1 MNTAMKSRFRILS
14 RFEQPAQHMCPI
26 PRIEGADQPENLDA
40 CVSCACTPRAY
51 WCDQSVGADRVMTR
65 GRGTVTTVI
74 TDTTSLSSVVSVMSF
89 MTLSPGTVTTESF
102 LLLLCSWQ

>member
-1 MNTAMKSRFRILS
+1 
-14 RFEQPAQHMCPI
+14 MCPI

-74 TDTTSLSSVVSVMSF
+74 TDTTDLTVFSCVSHVIHD
-89 MTLSPGTVTTESF
+89 TLP
-102 LLLLCSWQ
+102 